1 MSYFNFVH
9 SGTLHSGTHMYML
22 NIIIAMV
29 IDFVY
34 LFVTGKIRGE
44 KERDAFTDERDD
56 VTDTEPGD

>member
-1 MSYFNFVH
+1 
-9 SGTLHSGTHMYML
+9 MYML